1 MTVKITMD
9 DLKRKL
15 SGPQYKLTPQ
25 RKTVLQI
32 FLDRPGQ
39 HLSAEDVHFIL
50 RENKYEIGLATVY
63 RSLELLSE
71 LNILNFLDFGD
82 GCRRYE
88 LNDASPNEH
97 QHHHLI
103 CMDCGKVTEFNEDLL
118 GNLEHKIEEECHF
131 KILDHQLKFFGYCEE
146 CQKKHQQKQQ
156 K

>member
-1 MTVKITMD
+1 MPVKITME

-15 SGPQYKLTPQ
+15 AGPQYKLTPQ

-32 FLDRPGQ
+32 FLDRPSQ

-50 RENKYEIGLATVY
+50 KENKYEIGLATVY

-71 LNILNFLDFGD
+71 LNILTFLDFGD

-103 CMDCGKVTEFNEDLL
+103 CVQCGKVQEFTDDLL
-118 GNLEHKIEEECHF
+118 GNLEKKIADTCHF
-131 KILDHQLKFFGYCEE
+131 HIVDHQLKFFGYCEE
-146 CQKKHQQKQQ
+146 CQKKREQK

>member
-1 MTVKITMD
+1 MPIKITMD

-32 FLDRPGQ
+32 FLDRPSQ

-50 RENKYEIGLATVY
+50 KENKFEIGLATVY
-63 RSLELLSE
+63 RSLELLTD
-71 LNILNFLDFGD
+71 LNILNSLDLGD

-88 LNDASPNEH
+88 LNDKAQDEH

-103 CMDCGKVTEFNEDLL
+103 CVDCGKVLEFNEDLL
-118 GNLEHKIEEECHF
+118 GELEDKIADKCNF
-131 KILDHQLKFFGYCEE
+131 KIVDHQLKFFGHCEE
-146 CQKKHQQKQQ
+146 CQANSGK
-156 K
+156 